1 MPASLVKEL
10 RGGSG
15 FGAASSGYVVRPLC
29 ARPSMDDCLWFH
41 WGRGRWMTV
50 SVGIGS
56 VASVPETMRG
66 TARVACIVPSASC
79 IDGVI

>member
-1 MPASLVKEL
+1 MAVVVVLRLVVML
-10 RGGSG
+10 CVPYAPDHPWMTVCG
-15 FGAASSGYVVRPLC
+15 VR
-29 ARPSMDDCLWFH
+29 

-50 SVGIGS
+50 FVGIGS